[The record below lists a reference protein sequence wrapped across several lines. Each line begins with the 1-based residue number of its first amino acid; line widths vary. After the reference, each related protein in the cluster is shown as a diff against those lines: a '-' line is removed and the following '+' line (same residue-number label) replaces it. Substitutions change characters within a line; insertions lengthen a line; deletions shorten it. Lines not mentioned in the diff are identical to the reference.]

1 MTLDP
6 DPYRTLGLERG
17 APLAEVKRAYRRLAK
32 ANHPDAAGETALPR
46 FLAIQAAYDQ
56 IAGPDAGT
64 RRTVGRGPAGG
75 ARRAWEADPGRAGA
89 THRAYGGRP
98 RPRPGAAPGPRPR
111 PDPRPPGSERT
122 DRPAS
127 DRRPKKATLGSTSYD
142 DVDTETFD
150 PDWGGAS
157 WYGTTSGTYWTLN
170 PKEYADPRKHGPE
183 YQARA
188 RRSGPAAAPGTG
200 RDDPPL
206 AAAPDPGGTPGTIG
220 VDATGPAADTTP
232 PPTHTSTS
240 WWQATTGRPAAG
252 EAMPGGSQPGRTARA
267 GEPHAAPPVRPQ
279 TTTTSAT
286 TGRSDQGS
294 AVADLSVDGA
304 VESLRRWLDDDRPS
318 LPARVGRAFAAW
330 TPFALA
336 IGWGMGELS
345 GCGRFVATCDPR
357 VAPLSW
363 AIQLGALA
371 LLILLPRIARI
382 GTLATIG
389 ALAPVFLA
397 SVLLFA
403 ADPAESGTAR
413 SILAGLMAIGWVIGL
428 VLGVA
433 REVGRG
439 ARPVS

>member
-17 APLAEVKRAYRRLAK
+17 ASLADVKRAYRRLVK

-64 RRTVGRGPAGG
+64 RRTVGRGP
-75 ARRAWEADPGRAGA
+75 RRAWEADADRAGA
-89 THRAYGGRP
+89 THRAYGGRA
-98 RPRPGAAPGPRPR
+98 RSRPGGAPGPRPR
-111 PDPRPPGSERT
+111 PNPRPAGSERPE
-122 DRPAS
+122 RPAS

-142 DVDTETFD
+142 DVDTEAFD

-188 RRSGPAAAPGTG
+188 RRSGTGSTSEETARVAAA
-200 RDDPPL
+200 DP
-206 AAAPDPGGTPGTIG
+206 AGTPGAIG
-220 VDATGPAADTTP
+220 VDAAGPAASASP

-240 WWQATTGRPAAG
+240 WWQATTGAATPPR
-252 EAMPGGSQPGRTARA
+252 EHAPHEPPRQSEPSRT
-267 GEPHAAPPVRPQ
+267 APPVRPQ

-286 TGRSDQGS
+286 ARPVDERS
-294 AVADLSVDGA
+294 APADLSVDAA

-318 LPARVGRAFAAW
+318 LPSRLARGFVAW
-330 TPFALA
+330 MPVALG
-336 IGWGMGELS
+336 IGWGLGELS
-345 GCGRFVATCDPR
+345 GCGRFVATCDPS
-357 VAPLSW
+357 VAPISW
-363 AIQLGALA
+363 AVQLGVLA
-371 LLILLPRIARI
+371 LLILLPRVARV
-382 GTLATIG
+382 GALATLG
-389 ALAPVFLA
+389 SLAPVFLA

-403 ADPAESGTAR
+403 SDPAATDTAR
-413 SILAGLMAIGWVIGL
+413 AILGALMTIGWGLGL
-428 VLGVA
+428 VYGIV
-433 REVGRG
+433 RESRREAGS
-439 ARPVS
+439 VS